1 MQFVKTCDLKP
12 GMRLAKPI
20 YNKLGVLLY
29 ERDTKLNAQ
38 GIESIK
44 NFELIGIYILEPA
57 EPVPPL
63 SEEDIAFEQFQT
75 ITMFQLRTCM
85 EQIRDGEKPDQL
97 YELVQQI
104 VKNYGSLDHKLNFTQ
119 NLRSANDFIY
129 KHSISTAILTAM
141 ISHVMNLTY
150 EVQAAAVSAAL
161 LYDIGYLYVPQ
172 EVLEKGR
179 QTTTADHAIIQECRK
194 MGLEKLKPE
203 GESFLDAQTLKII
216 EQAIT
221 LTDVTKS
228 GQEVSGTFGNGA
240 QILKVADAFD
250 RMTAMDLDEEP
261 VSEIVAIRYLFEYP
275 QRYNPKVVNALS
287 RSIHILPTGSCVEL
301 STNEKAMVL
310 MDNPDN
316 FMQPLVLSFRDNQ
329 VYDLRDPKVFAELQ
343 VTDTMKTMDNR
354 IVIDKQA
361 LKQFYADSTL
371 KQMADNF
378 REKRADLIKKGRYG
392 DVPAS
397 TVHTGIAQL
406 EHTGPTYA
414 PKKTAAPAPKRM
426 KLK

>member
-1 MQFVKTCDLKP
+1 
-12 GMRLAKPI
+12 
-20 YNKLGVLLY
+20 
-29 ERDTKLNAQ
+29 
-38 GIESIK
+38 
-44 NFELIGIYILEPA
+44 
-57 EPVPPL
+57 
-63 SEEDIAFEQFQT
+63 
-75 ITMFQLRTCM
+75 
-85 EQIRDGEKPDQL
+85 
-97 YELVQQI
+97 
-104 VKNYGSLDHKLNFTQ
+104 
-119 NLRSANDFIY
+119 
-129 KHSISTAILTAM
+129 
-141 ISHVMNLTY
+141 MN
-150 EVQAAAVSAAL
+150 
-161 LYDIGYLYVPQ
+161 
-172 EVLEKGR
+172 
-179 QTTTADHAIIQECRK
+179 
-194 MGLEKLKPE
+194 
-203 GESFLDAQTLKII
+203 
-216 EQAIT
+216 
-221 LTDVTKS
+221 
-228 GQEVSGTFGNGA
+228 
-240 QILKVADAFD
+240 
-250 RMTAMDLDEEP
+250 LDEEP

-361 LKQFYADSTL
+361 LKQFYADSNL

-378 REKRADLIKKGRYG
+378 REKRADLIKKGRYE